1 MDKQS
6 YTIRLVVVKEEL
18 NVLKNALATY
28 QGDKIVTEDLLSLIE
43 YQEDKQNER

>member
-18 NVLKNALATY
+18 NVLKNALETN
-28 QGDKIVTEDLLSLIE
+28 QGDKSVTEDLLSLIE